1 MGLPFDRY
9 TKYICIAPTV
19 GPLAARWR
27 PNDGTPRMDRCSLD
41 LNAATPEDTPCPRGL
56 TRRSLLGAGALLAA
70 ALLANPTPAQAVS
83 VFELPQKL
91 EGLANDLTVELGS
104 LGDAL
109 KTLDFAGAQPY
120 AAQVK
125 ATVDELRTELSG
137 PLWDAAG
144 LVPVYGSDV
153 RAVRTLLDIVADLVE
168 RGLIPMCDVLAVTPL
183 ESLLEVV
190 DSGVYVNLEALQPVL
205 DTALGVVPA
214 IEEGLAKFDQIGDL
228 HVDKLSEVVDK
239 VRDSVLPYRDK
250 VDVLRQALEV
260 LPTICGAAG
269 PRTYMVVA
277 QANCEIRSCGGF
289 PGSVGFLTADGGW
302 LTLGNFASMYRYMP
316 RQPENPIEIS
326 DEERW
331 LFGDGYSYFSGIM
344 NYNPHFPRVCDMWN
358 QALQYSSGFGVDG
371 VIALDPVLIQNLLG
385 LYGSVTVYDG
395 TVIDGINAAS
405 VLMND
410 VYWKFIDDNSSQD
423 YFFEQAADTVF
434 SFILGSLLE
443 GDMGQLVQVLKKGT
457 DTRRLT
463 FWMADPNEQ
472 AVFSGL
478 GAAGEVG
485 LDPTDPK
492 AGIYLGNETWGKIDW
507 WLDATLTATQVDEE
521 KAWPF
526 QSSGPRRTHVEY
538 QMTNTLPLE
547 LLDYKNAYVFGYGP
561 DRRQNG
567 DMVLR
572 VWLYAPAGG
581 SIENVVCGPGT
592 MSEETIEFSGATHMG
607 LQVMVGYVRLLPGE
621 ELTVSYDV
629 VCSPDAVEELE
640 FDTTP
645 LCHD

>member
-1 MGLPFDRY
+1 MDRY
-9 TKYICIAPTV
+9 ST
-19 GPLAARWR
+19 
-27 PNDGTPRMDRCSLD
+27 N
-41 LNAATPEDTPCPRGL
+41 LNAVVSKEPVRIWGVS
-56 TRRSLLGAGALLAA
+56 RRLFVGAGALLAA
-70 ALLANPTPAQAVS
+70 AIAAHPAPAQAVS

-91 EGLANDLTVELGS
+91 EGLAKELEAEFDLLA
-104 LGDAL
+104 DAL
-109 KTLDFAGAQPY
+109 KVLDFVGAQPY
-120 AAQVK
+120 AMQVK
-125 ATVDELRTELSG
+125 TTVDELRGELSG

-153 RAVRTLLDIVADLVE
+153 RAVRTLLDIVADLVG
-168 RGLIPMCDVLAVTPL
+168 RGLIPLCDVLAATPIDA
-183 ESLLEVV
+183 LLEVV
-190 DSGVYVNLEALQPVL
+190 ENGVYVNLGALQPVL
-205 DTALGVVPA
+205 DVALAAMPA
-214 IEEGLAKFDQIGDL
+214 FDEGLAKFDEIGEL
-228 HVDKLSEVVDK
+228 HVEKLAEVVDK
-239 VRDSVLPYRDK
+239 VRDEVLPYRDK
-250 VDVLRQALEV
+250 VDVVRHALEV
-260 LPTICGAAG
+260 LPNICGASG

-302 LTLGNFASMYRYMP
+302 INLGDFASMYRYMP
-316 RQPENPIEIS
+316 RQPESPIEMS
-326 DEERW
+326 EEEYW
-331 LFGDGYSYFSGIM
+331 LFGEGCSYFSGTM
-344 NYNPHFPRVCDMWN
+344 NFNPHFPRVCDMWN

-371 VIALDPVLIQNLLG
+371 IIALDPVLIQNLLAI
-385 LYGSVTVYDG
+385 YGSVTVYDG
-395 TVIDGINAAS
+395 TVVDGTNAAS

-423 YFFEQAADTVF
+423 YFFEQTADAVF
-434 SFILGSLLE
+434 SFILGNLLQ

-463 FWMADPNEQ
+463 FWMANPDEQ

-485 LDPTDPK
+485 LDPAKPK

-507 WLDATLTATQVDEE
+507 WLDAVLTVSQPEE
-521 KAWPF
+521 SQKRGGS
-526 QSSGPRRTHVEY
+526 QGTHVEY
-538 QMTNTLPLE
+538 RMTNTLPLD
-547 LLDYKNAYVFGYGP
+547 LLDYKNGYVFGNGP
-561 DRRQNG
+561 DRRQKG

-592 MSEETIEFSGATHMG
+592 MSDEAIEFSGATHMG

-629 VCSPDAVEELE
+629 ACSPDAVEELE
-640 FDTTP
+640 FDVTP